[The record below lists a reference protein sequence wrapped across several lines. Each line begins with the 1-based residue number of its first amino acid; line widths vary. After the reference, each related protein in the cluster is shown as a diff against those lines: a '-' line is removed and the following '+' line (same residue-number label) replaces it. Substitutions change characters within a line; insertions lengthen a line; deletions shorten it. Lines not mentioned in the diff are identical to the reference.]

1 MSRKR
6 IYERPPA
13 PTDEEIL
20 SYDNVPIAV
29 AARYIGTPEATLR
42 LALREERV
50 PIIGFAV
57 QGTGHLIYNISP
69 GGLVRYKRQGGEIIP
84 FEHGLDILVDK
95 AEGKL
100 GRALDKRI
108 NEKLTEMVE
117 LFKVYV
123 SAAQ

>member
-13 PTDEEIL
+13 PTDEEVL

-29 AARYIGTPEATLR
+29 AARYIGMPEASLR
-42 LALREERV
+42 LALREERARHL
-50 PIIGFAV
+50 GFAV

-84 FEHGLDILVDK
+84 FEHLQDVLVSTIIK
-95 AEGKL
+95 EVE
-100 GRALDKRI
+100 RRI
-108 NEKLTEMVE
+108 P
-117 LFKVYV
+117 
-123 SAAQ
+123 AAQ